1 MLRSRNRFGFRAILL
16 VMVLAVVAA
25 ACSSGDDAETTTTAG
40 EAAATTT
47 SAGDGSSGSA
57 TIGFAISSFD
67 NDFFV
72 SLKDGVE
79 GAAAAAGATVT
90 ISDAGGDAATQA
102 SQVEDFITQ
111 GVDLIMVNP
120 VDSDAIVPSVE
131 AANAAGIPV
140 MAVDRGSSGGEVVA
154 TVASDNVLG
163 GTMAGEYLFELM
175 GDGEVLELQG
185 IIGTSAAQDRG
196 EGFQIALDDA
206 TGVTRVAQQTAN
218 FARDEGLTVTENL
231 LQANPDATGLFAHN
245 DDMALGA
252 VEAAAAA
259 GRDLIIVGFDAAP
272 DAVQAVADGTMAG
285 TIAQQPVLIGE
296 LAVETALLV
305 IGGETVEAVIAVPVA
320 LVTPDN
326 AADFGAA
333 AAAAAAG
340 ATIGFAI
347 SSFDNDF
354 FVSLKDGV
362 EGAAAAAGATVTISD
377 AGGDAATQASQ
388 VEDFITQGVDLI
400 MVNPVDS
407 DAIVPSVE
415 AANAAGIPVMA
426 VDRGSSG
433 GEVVA
438 TVASDNVLGGTMAG
452 EYLFELMGDGEVL
465 ELQGI
470 IGTSAAQDRGEGFQ
484 IALDDATGVTRV
496 AQQTANFARDEGL
509 TVTENLLQANPDA
522 TGLFAHND
530 DMALGAV
537 EAAAA
542 AGRDLIIVGFDA
554 APDAVQAV
562 ADGTMA
568 GTIAQ
573 QPVLIGELAVETALL
588 VIGGETVE
596 AVIAVP
602 VALVTPDNAADF
614 GG

>member
-1 MLRSRNRFGFRAILL
+1 MENMRRRPRLRALVLL
-16 VMVLAVVAA
+16 VVLALFAA
-25 ACSSGDDAETTTTAG
+25 ACGGSEDTTTTSEG
-40 EAAATTT
+40 GAAPGAV
-47 SAGDGSSGSA
+47 

-79 GAAAAAGATVT
+79 KAAAAAGATVT

-140 MAVDRGSSGGEVVA
+140 IAVDRGATGGEVA
-154 TVASDNVLG
+154 SFVASDNVLG

-175 GDGEVLELQG
+175 GGAGEVLELQG
-185 IIGTSAAQDRG
+185 IIGTSAAQARG
-196 EGFQIALDDA
+196 EGFQIALDEA
-206 TGVTRVAQQTAN
+206 AGVTRVAQQTAN

-231 LQANPDATGLFAHN
+231 LQANPDAAGLFAHN

-272 DAVQAVADGTMAG
+272 DALQAVADGTMAG
-285 TIAQQPVLIGE
+285 TITQQPVLMGE
-296 LAVETALLV
+296 LAVATAL
-305 IGGETVEAVIAVPVA
+305 EVIAGGTVAPSIGVPVA

-326 AADFGAA
+326 VNEFLGEDVAAPVEDV
-333 AAAAAAG
+333 
-340 ATIGFAI
+340 TIGFAI

-362 EGAAAAAGATVTISD
+362 EKAAAAAGATVTISD

-415 AANAAGIPVMA
+415 AANAAGIPVIA
-426 VDRGSSG
+426 VDRGATG
-433 GEVVA
+433 GEVA
-438 TVASDNVLGGTMAG
+438 SFVASDNVLGGTMAG
-452 EYLFELMGDGEVL
+452 EYLFELMGGAGEVL

-470 IGTSAAQDRGEGFQ
+470 IGTSAAQARGEGFQ
-484 IALDDATGVTRV
+484 IALDEAAGVTRV

-522 TGLFAHND
+522 AGLFAHND

-554 APDAVQAV
+554 APDALQAV

-568 GTIAQ
+568 GTITQ
-573 QPVLIGELAVETALL
+573 QPVLMGELAVATAL
-588 VIGGETVE
+588 E
-596 AVIAVP
+596 VIAGGTVAPSIGVP
-602 VALVTPDNAADF
+602 VALVTPDNVNEF
-614 GG
+614 LG

>member
-1 MLRSRNRFGFRAILL
+1 MENMRRRPRLRALVLL
-16 VMVLAVVAA
+16 VVLALFAA
-25 ACSSGDDAETTTTAG
+25 ACGGSEDTTTTSEG
-40 EAAATTT
+40 GAAPGAV
-47 SAGDGSSGSA
+47 

-79 GAAAAAGATVT
+79 KAAAAAGATVT

-140 MAVDRGSSGGEVVA
+140 IAVDRGASGGEVA
-154 TVASDNVLG
+154 SFVASDNVLG

-175 GDGEVLELQG
+175 GGAGEVLELQG
-185 IIGTSAAQDRG
+185 IIGTSAAQARG
-196 EGFQIALDDA
+196 EGFQIALDEA
-206 TGVTRVAQQTAN
+206 AGVTRVAQQTAN

-231 LQANPDATGLFAHN
+231 LQANPDAAGLFAHN

-272 DAVQAVADGTMAG
+272 DALQAVADGTMAG
-285 TIAQQPVLIGE
+285 TIAQQPVLMGE
-296 LAVETALLV
+296 LAVATAL
-305 IGGETVEAVIAVPVA
+305 EVIAGGTVAPSIGVPVA

-326 AADFGAA
+326 VNEFLGEDVAAPVEDV
-333 AAAAAAG
+333 
-340 ATIGFAI
+340 TIGFAI

-362 EGAAAAAGATVTISD
+362 EKAAAAAGATVTISD

-415 AANAAGIPVMA
+415 AANAAGIPVIA
-426 VDRGSSG
+426 VDRGASG
-433 GEVVA
+433 GEVA
-438 TVASDNVLGGTMAG
+438 SFVASDNVLGGTMAG
-452 EYLFELMGDGEVL
+452 EYLFELMGGAGEVL

-470 IGTSAAQDRGEGFQ
+470 IGTSAAQARGEGFQ
-484 IALDDATGVTRV
+484 IALDEAAGVTRV

-522 TGLFAHND
+522 AGLFAHND

-554 APDAVQAV
+554 APDALQAV

-573 QPVLIGELAVETALL
+573 QPVLMGELAVATAL
-588 VIGGETVE
+588 E
-596 AVIAVP
+596 VIAGGTVAPSIGVP
-602 VALVTPDNAADF
+602 VALVTPDNVNEF
-614 GG
+614 LG

>member
-1 MLRSRNRFGFRAILL
+1 MENMRRRPRLRALVLL
-16 VMVLAVVAA
+16 VVLALFAA
-25 ACSSGDDAETTTTAG
+25 ACGGSEDTTTTSEG
-40 EAAATTT
+40 GAAPGAV
-47 SAGDGSSGSA
+47 

-79 GAAAAAGATVT
+79 KAAAAAGATVT

-140 MAVDRGSSGGEVVA
+140 IAVDRGASGGDVA
-154 TVASDNVLG
+154 SFVASDNVLG

-175 GDGEVLELQG
+175 GGAGEVLELQG
-185 IIGTSAAQDRG
+185 IIGTSAAQARG
-196 EGFQIALDDA
+196 EGFQIALDEA
-206 TGVTRVAQQTAN
+206 AGVTRVAQQTAN

-231 LQANPDATGLFAHN
+231 LQANPDAAGLFAHN

-272 DAVQAVADGTMAG
+272 DALQAVADGTMAG
-285 TIAQQPVLIGE
+285 TIAQQPVLMGE
-296 LAVETALLV
+296 LAVATAL
-305 IGGETVEAVIAVPVA
+305 EVIAGGTVAPSIGVPVA

-326 AADFGAA
+326 VNEFLGEDVAAPVEDV
-333 AAAAAAG
+333 
-340 ATIGFAI
+340 TIGFAI

-362 EGAAAAAGATVTISD
+362 EKAAAAAGATVTISD

-415 AANAAGIPVMA
+415 AANAAGIPVIA
-426 VDRGSSG
+426 VDRGASG
-433 GEVVA
+433 GDVA
-438 TVASDNVLGGTMAG
+438 SFVASDNVLGGTMAG
-452 EYLFELMGDGEVL
+452 EYLFELMGGAGEVL

-470 IGTSAAQDRGEGFQ
+470 IGTSAAQARGEGFQ
-484 IALDDATGVTRV
+484 IALDEAAGVTRV

-522 TGLFAHND
+522 AGLFAHND

-554 APDAVQAV
+554 APDALQAV

-573 QPVLIGELAVETALL
+573 QPVLMGELAVATAL
-588 VIGGETVE
+588 E
-596 AVIAVP
+596 VIAGGTVAPSIGVP
-602 VALVTPDNAADF
+602 VALVTPDNVNEF
-614 GG
+614 LG